1 MADGMGETTCDF
13 DGARIERAVREI
25 LHALGED
32 PQRDGLKETP
42 RRVAEAYIALFSG
55 LREDPLR
62 HLQTSFDE
70 SARDLVMMRD
80 VPFVALCEHHLLPM
94 LGRAHVCYLP
104 EGRVLGF
111 SEIVRVVEG
120 YAARPQ
126 LQERLTAQI
135 ADALHDGMGSRGSLV
150 VVEAEHTCMAATGAW
165 RPGTTA
171 ATSAARGA
179 FAEDPARRAE
189 VIALLRTG

>member
-1 MADGMGETTCDF
+1 MGETTGDF

-25 LHALGED
+25 LHALGVD
-32 PQRDGLKETP
+32 PERAGLEETP
-42 RRVAEAYIALFSG
+42 HRVAEAYMTLLSG

-62 HLQTSFDE
+62 HLKTSFDE

-135 ADALHDGMGSRGSLV
+135 ADALHEGLGSRGSLV

-171 ATSAARGA
+171 ATSSARGV
-179 FAEDPARRAE
+179 FTEDPARRAE
-189 VIALLRTG
+189 AIALLRTG

>member
-1 MADGMGETTCDF
+1 MADGVGETTGDF

-32 PQRDGLKETP
+32 PERDGLKETP
-42 RRVAEAYIALFSG
+42 RRVAEAYITLFSG

-70 SARDLVMMRD
+70 SARDLVLMRD

-94 LGRAHVCYLP
+94 LGRVHVCYLP

-150 VVEAEHTCMAATGAW
+150 VMEAEHTCMAATGAW

-171 ATSAARGA
+171 ATSAARGV

-189 VIALLRTG
+189 VIALLKTG